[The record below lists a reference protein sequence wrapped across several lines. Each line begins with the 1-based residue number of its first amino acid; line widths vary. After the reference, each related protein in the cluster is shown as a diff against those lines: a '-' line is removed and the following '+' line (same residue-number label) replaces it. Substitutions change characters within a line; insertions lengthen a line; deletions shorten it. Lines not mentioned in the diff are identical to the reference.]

1 MCIRDRGRI
10 LRTYCHNQQKKWQ
23 EYLAATETFLNFA
36 HHPAIGIPPYSA
48 MYEKPTPRDI
58 EQIIE
63 FPTNN
68 NRKFNQLRFSN
79 KVAEDQE
86 KRQAKYQKAIGRIV
100 TYKEGEKV
108 LLKNREL
115 PSTLEG
121 ITKKLLLL
129 YTGPYVVVNDKH
141 NNTYE
146 LREIV
151 SGKIKGVYNQA
162 SMKKYYEE

>member
-1 MCIRDRGRI
+1 M
-10 LRTYCHNQQKKWQ
+10 
-23 EYLAATETFLNFA
+23 
-36 HHPAIGIPPYSA
+36 
-48 MYEKPTPRDI
+48 
-58 EQIIE
+58 
-63 FPTNN
+63 
-68 NRKFNQLRFSN
+68 RFYN

-86 KRQAKYQKAIGRIV
+86 KRQAKYQKHTI
-100 TYKEGEKV
+100 TYKEGVKV

-146 LREIV
+146 SV
-151 SGKIKGVYNQA
+151 SYTHLDVYKRQ
-162 SMKKYYEE
+162 SQPYTSKTS